1 LLNGNAWRAGVLLL
15 LTCRASANAP
25 GNNPMLPN
33 SSVLAIPSASAE
45 GQTPDYEGKTVAGID
60 LPGVPEVDRERLI
73 QMLPQKA
80 GEPYSRRSVQ
90 ASIRALYGTG
100 RFADIQ
106 AEAVPSGDGVRLS
119 FRTAPNFFVGKVDV
133 EASSLAH
140 PSRNQI
146 VNSAKFELGELYT
159 LENLDRALESARRLM
174 EENGYYHARVTA
186 ESTSNPTTQE
196 VDILIHI
203 TAGEPA
209 KVGTVQV
216 LGPGNKPEE
225 NVSGL
230 QTGQQMTVSRLSRAL
245 QRIRKRYEKQH
256 RALAQVAVAE
266 QKYRPEANSVDFTFS
281 VDPGPVVSIYTQGF
295 KVSRSVLK
303 KQIPVFEEHSLD
315 DDLLNEGKRNL
326 LDYLQ
331 AKGHFDAA
339 VDFKKES
346 SPDSMSVV
354 YSINPGPIHKVE
366 SVTLVGNKY
375 FDRAA
380 LEPLLEVQPATR
392 FVSHGRYSGVLVRA
406 DVARLQS
413 MYRTNGF
420 LQAHI
425 ESKVDDNS
433 HGGSNRLAV
442 RYEIEE
448 GTQTRVG
455 RVEVTGNARVSL
467 AELPP
472 LETVTGQPYSE
483 QNLSTDRQRVLNF
496 YFNRGYSNATL
507 EVAPQASVEQPGRE
521 DVTFRIEEG
530 EQFVVNQVIVSGL
543 EHTRPYIVD
552 RELQVAQGQ
561 PLSEEALLETQT
573 RLYNLAIF
581 NQVDVAVQNPN
592 GGDPRKN
599 VLVQAEEAKRYTFTY
614 GLGFEFQ
621 TSQPA
626 GSAAPQGETG
636 VSPRVSFDITR
647 LNVGG
652 RNRTLSFQS
661 DVGRLQQ
668 RGLVSYQLPR
678 LFDVEKLKLVFTA
691 LYDNSLDVSTF
702 TSQKLEG
709 KIQLNQDI
717 GKINPIYNRT
727 TTSMAYRFEFRRVKA
742 SNFAEGF
749 STSLVPLFSLP
760 ARVGGPG
767 ATYTRDKR
775 DNPLES
781 TRGNYTTIDGFVSSG
796 KFGSEADF
804 ARLLTQNSTYQAF
817 GGKGRQGHQF
827 VFARST
833 SIGLEQPFA
842 GTHVVPPGACPT
854 SATGQPTCTGL
865 TVIPLPELFF
875 AGGGNS
881 HRGFGLNQAGPR
893 DPSSGFPLG
902 GTALFVNNLE
912 LRFPPVTLPY
922 LGEGFGIA
930 IFHDM
935 GNVFT
940 TGHDELKGLM
950 RWHQDNPARCLNP
963 NGTPVETCFSRF
975 NSQGYDYTSH
985 AAGVGLRYRTPI
997 GPLRFDFG
1005 YNLNPTSY
1013 LQAILDPRTG
1023 QPLNYYVPKSLR
1035 HFNVFFSIGQPF

>member
-1 LLNGNAWRAGVLLL
+1 MRNGTAWRAGLLSV
-15 LTCRASANAP
+15 LTCHAWATGPEINLSPNTP
-25 GNNPMLPN
+25 GLPVAAAK
-33 SSVLAIPSASAE
+33 S
-45 GQTPDYEGKTVAGID
+45 GQAQALDYEGKSVQGID
-60 LPGVPEVDRERLI
+60 LPGVPELDRERLI
-73 QMLPQKA
+73 QLMPQKV
-80 GEPYSRRSVQ
+80 GEPLSRRSVRE
-90 ASIRALYGTG
+90 SIRALYSTG

-106 AEAVPSGDGVRLS
+106 AEAIPSGDGVRLS

-133 EASSLAH
+133 ESGGLVR
-140 PSRNQI
+140 PSHNQI
-146 VNSAKFELGELYT
+146 VNAAKFQLGELYT
-159 LENLDRALESARRLM
+159 LENLDRALESVRRLM
-174 EENGYYHARVTA
+174 EENGYYRARVTA
-186 ESTSNPTTQE
+186 ESASNPANQQ

-203 TAGEPA
+203 TAGEAA
-209 KVGTVQV
+209 KVGKIQVQ
-216 LGPGNKPEE
+216 GPGGKLEA

-230 QTGQQMTVSRLSRAL
+230 DAGDQMTASKLSNAL
-245 QRIRKRYEKQH
+245 QKIRKRYEKQN
-256 RALAQVAVAE
+256 RALAQVEVAE
-266 QKYRPEANSVDFTFS
+266 QKYRPETNTVDFTFR
-281 VDPGPVVSIYTQGF
+281 VDPGPVVAIYAEGYR
-295 KVSRSVLK
+295 VSRSVLK
-303 KQIPVFEEHSLD
+303 KEIPVFEEHALD
-315 DDLLNEGKRNL
+315 DDLLNEGARNL

-331 AKGHFDAA
+331 ARGHFDAS
-339 VDFKKES
+339 VDYKKES
-346 SPDSMSVV
+346 GPDRLSVV
-354 YSINPGPIHKVE
+354 YNITPGPIHKVQ
-366 SVTLVGNKY
+366 SVQIIGNKY
-375 FDRAA
+375 FDHAT
-380 LEPLLEVQPATR
+380 LDPLLEVQPATR
-392 FVSHGRYSGVLVRA
+392 FVTHGHYSGVLVRA

-413 MYRTNGF
+413 LYRANGF
-420 LQAHI
+420 LQARI
-425 ESKVDDNS
+425 ESKVDDNY
-433 HGGSNRLAV
+433 HGTDNHLAV

-448 GTQTRVG
+448 GPQTRVG
-455 RVEVTGNARVSL
+455 TVEVTGNSHFALRD
-467 AELPP
+467 LPP
-472 LETVTGQPYSE
+472 LETVAGQPYSE
-483 QNLSTDRQRVLNF
+483 QNLATDRQRVLNF
-496 YFNRGYSNATL
+496 YLNRGYSNAAL
-507 EVAPQASVEQPGRE
+507 EVVPQTSATQAGRE
-521 DVTFRIEEG
+521 DVSFRIDEG
-530 EQFVVNQVIVSGL
+530 QQFLVNRVMISGL
-543 EHTRPYIVD
+543 EHTRPYIVQ
-552 RELQVAQGQ
+552 RELQVDAGQ
-561 PLSEEALLETQT
+561 PLSEEALLDTQT
-573 RLYNLAIF
+573 RLYNLGIF

-592 GGDPRKN
+592 GGDPQKS

-621 TSQPA
+621 TGQPA
-626 GSAAPQGETG
+626 GSASPQGRTG
-636 VSPRVSFDITR
+636 VSPRVSFDVTR

-668 RGLVSYQLPR
+668 RGLLSYQLPR
-678 LFDVEKLKLVFTA
+678 LFDAEKFKLVFTA

-702 TSQKLEG
+702 TSQRLEG
-709 KIQLNQDI
+709 KIQLNEDI
-717 GKINPIYNRT
+717 GKVNPIYNRT
-727 TTSMAYRFEFRRVKA
+727 TTSMAYRFDFRRVKA

-767 ATYTRDKR
+767 ATYSKDKR

-781 TRGNYTTIDGFVSSG
+781 TRGNYTTVDAFASSG

-804 ARLLTQNSTYQAF
+804 ARLLAQNSTYQAF

-902 GTALFVNNLE
+902 GSALFVNNLE
-912 LRFPPVTLPY
+912 LRLPPATLPY
-922 LGEGFGIA
+922 LGEGFGVA

-940 TGHDELKGLM
+940 TGHDELKGIL

-963 NGTPVETCFSRF
+963 NGSPVATCFSRF
-975 NSQGYDYTSH
+975 NAQGYDYTSH
-985 AAGVGLRYRTPI
+985 AVGVGLRYRTPI

-1013 LQAILDPRTG
+1013 LQAILNPRTG
-1023 QPLNYYVPKSLR
+1023 QPLNYYVPKGLR

>member
-1 LLNGNAWRAGVLLL
+1 MLNGNAWRAGVLLV
-15 LTCRASANAP
+15 LTCRASANGP
-25 GNNPMLPN
+25 RYFITPSD
-33 SSVLAIPSASAE
+33 SSEHSGTSTQSQD
-45 GQTPDYEGKTVAGID
+45 QTPDYEGKVVTGID
-60 LPGVPEVDRERLI
+60 LPGVPELDRERLI

-100 RFADIQ
+100 RFADIE
-106 AEAVPSGDGVRLS
+106 AEALPSGDGVRLS

-133 EASSLAH
+133 EAGNLAH

-146 VNSAKFELGELYT
+146 VNSAKFQLGELYT
-159 LENLDRALESARRLM
+159 LENLDQALESARRLM

-203 TAGEPA
+203 TAGEAA

-266 QKYRPEANSVDFTFS
+266 QKYRPDANAVDFIFS

-295 KVSRSVLK
+295 KMSRSVLK
-303 KQIPVFEEHSLD
+303 KEIPVFEEHSLD

-331 AKGHFDAA
+331 AKGHFDAT

-346 SPDSMSVV
+346 SPDKLSVV
-354 YSINPGPIHKVE
+354 YSVDPGPIHRVE
-366 SVTLVGNKY
+366 SVKIVGNKY
-375 FDRAA
+375 FERAA

-392 FVSHGRYSGVLVRA
+392 FVSHGRYSGALVRA

-420 LQAHI
+420 QQARI
-425 ESKVDDNS
+425 EGKVDDNY
-433 HGGSNRLAV
+433 HGTDNHLAV
-442 RYEIEE
+442 LYEIEE
-448 GTQTRVG
+448 GPQTRVG
-455 RVEVTGNARVSL
+455 TVQVTGNAHIQL
-467 AELPP
+467 TELPP
-472 LETVTGQPYSE
+472 LETATGQPYSE
-483 QNLSTDRQRVLNF
+483 QNLAMDRQRILNH
-496 YFNRGYSNATL
+496 YFNRGYSNASL
-507 EVAPQASVEQPGRE
+507 EVAPQASTDQPGRE

-530 EQFVVNQVIVSGL
+530 EQFVVNQVMVSGL

-552 RELQVAQGQ
+552 RELQVSPGQ

-614 GLGFEFQ
+614 GFGFEFQ

-626 GSAAPQGETG
+626 GSASPQGETG

-668 RGLVSYQLPR
+668 RGLLSYQLPR
-678 LFDVEKLKLVFTA
+678 LFDSEKFKLIFTA

-702 TSQKLEG
+702 TSQRLEG
-709 KIQLNQDI
+709 KIQLNEDI
-717 GKINPIYNRT
+717 GKLNPIYNRT

-767 ATYTRDKR
+767 ATYTKDKR

-781 TRGNYTTIDGFVSSG
+781 TRGNYTTIDGFASSG

-804 ARLLTQNSTYQAF
+804 ARLLAQNSTYQAF

-912 LRFPPVTLPY
+912 LRFPPLTLPY

-963 NGTPVETCFSRF
+963 NGSPVENCFSRF
-975 NSQGYDYTSH
+975 NAEGYDYTSH
-985 AAGVGLRYRTPI
+985 AVGVGLRYRTPI

-1013 LQAILDPRTG
+1013 LQSILNPRTG
-1023 QPLNYYVPKSLR
+1023 QPLDYYLPKSLR